1 MTDTTSAT
9 PTPRVTRLRHEL
21 KRRSLTITR
30 TERLTPKM
38 IRLTLEGADL
48 AGFVS
53 ASPDDH
59 VKLFVPGGEDMAMR
73 DYTPR
78 RHKDG
83 QLLIDVFDHAGG
95 PAADWARDARA
106 GDSAM
111 VGGPRGSAVV
121 EGEID
126 HWLLIGDE
134 TALPAIGRRV
144 EELPAGVSVTTVVT
158 VQGPEEEQQ
167 FDTDADWTAHW
178 VHRPEGAAADAA
190 PFLEALAGVTL
201 PPRSYVWVGAE
212 AGVAR
217 AIRQEIM
224 ARGVQPGW
232 LKAAGYW
239 IAGKADASVKSLED

>member
-1 MTDTTSAT
+1 MTDTPSAT

-30 TERLTPKM
+30 TERLTPRM

-78 RHKDG
+78 RYKDG
-83 QLLIDVFDHAGG
+83 QLLIDVFDHEGG
-95 PAADWARDARA
+95 PAADWARNARA

-144 EELPAGVSVTTVVT
+144 EELPAGVSVTTIVT
-158 VQGPEEEQQ
+158 VQGAEEEQQ
-167 FDTDADWTAHW
+167 FDTDADWTGHW

-201 PPRSYVWVGAE
+201 TPRSYTWVAAE

-217 AIRQEIM
+217 AIRQELM

-239 IAGKADASVKSLED
+239 SAGEADASVRSLED